1 MPTQK
6 AAVQPAPD
14 QGRQEKNQAK
24 ELENLQRVFEWL
36 DKKGDKKI
44 DASELMDH
52 LRFLGCA
59 PARASRVAARE
70 RARALS
76 PCLTHS
82 VRAVTNSA
90 PAAAGTSAPRR
101 TLRT

>member
-6 AAVQPAPD
+6 AGAQPAPD

-24 ELENLQRVFEWL
+24 ELDNLQRVFEWL

-59 PARASRVAARE
+59 TACAQEPRHRSLSDQQRAA
-70 RARALS
+70 
-76 PCLTHS
+76 
-82 VRAVTNSA
+82 
-90 PAAAGTSAPRR
+90 
-101 TLRT
+101 